1 MGIYISTP
9 QLRASLRE
17 QLRPYW
23 VPNTKSRYAGFSDS
37 RYYAPTG
44 DEIKKFLDETPL
56 QPTDPFGEVF
66 DCDDY
71 AFVMKGAAS
80 LYARDVAKLE
90 CGLCIGI
97 SWAKFAWKPDP
108 FHACNWTFDS
118 NGRLWWIE
126 PQDHELHALTSC
138 KGDLT
143 LIII

>member
-1 MGIYISTP
+1 MGEYITTT
-9 QLRASLRE
+9 QLKARLSK

-23 VPNTKSRYAGFSDS
+23 ATDSRSKYAGFSDS

-44 DEIKKFLDETPL
+44 DEIMKFLDNTPL
-56 QPTDPFGEVF
+56 QPTGLFGELF

-90 CGLCIGI
+90 SSLCIGI
-97 SWAKFAWKPDP
+97 AWARFFWKPDP
-108 FHACNWTFDS
+108 FHACNWTL
-118 NGRLWWIE
+118 NNEGQVWWVE
-126 PQDHELHALTSC
+126 PQDHELHPLTTC

>member
-1 MGIYISTP
+1 MGIYITTP
-9 QLRASLRE
+9 QLKARLRK
-17 QLRPYW
+17 QLQPYW
-23 VPNTKSRYAGFSDS
+23 VPDTRPRYAGFSDS

-44 DEIKKFLDETPL
+44 DEIKKFLSDTPL
-56 QPTDPFGEVF
+56 QPTGAFGEVF

-80 LYARDVAKLE
+80 LYARDVSKLE

-97 SWAKFAWKPDP
+97 AWARFSWKPDP
-108 FHACNWTFDS
+108 FHACNWTFD
-118 NGRLWWIE
+118 NEGQVWWVE
-126 PQDHELHALTSC
+126 PQDHQLHALTTC